1 MVDRQ
6 WLEGFQQTVG
16 EFKRRREANGDVVS
30 IKVRIESGCFHREH
44 SPEAFKIID
53 ARLRSLPENLE
64 AIEHESGPELLLYLA
79 VGTGV
84 LSLAKSV
91 VELVPLVLIV
101 RRVDEKNDYREDV
114 VLRIGHTDKVD
125 SGVIE
130 DQLNASIRE
139 LFKDNV

>member
-16 EFKRRREANGDVVS
+16 EFKRRREANGNVVS
-30 IKVRIESGCFHREH
+30 IKVRISRVFHREH

-79 VGTGV
+79 VGT
-84 LSLAKSV
+84 KSF
-91 VELVPLVLIV
+91 PSQ
-101 RRVDEKNDYREDV
+101 R
-114 VLRIGHTDKVD
+114 
-125 SGVIE
+125 
-130 DQLNASIRE
+130 ASS
-139 LFKDNV
+139 NW